1 MTKTNMTKTNMTFS
15 EEELARMRA
24 EIIQEVNEE
33 KKRLAKL
40 KDIYNQ
46 LFSKMLLTDKLAK
59 FIESDSWVKRIDNY
73 FKANRELMNYL
84 NLIDVTDFGS
94 YMDEFFIRELK
105 DNFTFVDLNFDKL
118 DLSDEDIEL
127 WEKSTVFW
135 FTTGLWLVTVEGTDY
150 IVHEMSGQG
159 ETLYFIDTLDEII
172 VNNPNAKGKLSADDL
187 TKFAEQFK
195 EFALKCKN

>member
-1 MTKTNMTKTNMTFS
+1 MTNMTFS
-15 EEELARMRA
+15 EEELARMAA
-24 EIIQEVNEE
+24 EFEQKINEE
-33 KKRLAKL
+33 KERLAKL
-40 KDIYNQ
+40 KDIYTK
-46 LFSKMLLTDKLAK
+46 LFGELLLTDKLAK
-59 FIESDSWVKRIDNY
+59 FIESDSWVKRISNY
-73 FKANRELMNYL
+73 FKANKELLNGL

-94 YMDEFFIRELK
+94 YMDEFFIKELK

-135 FTTGLWLVTVEGTDY
+135 FTTGLWRVTVYGTDY

-159 ETLYFIDTLDEII
+159 ETLYFIDTLDEVIA
-172 VNNPNAKGKLSADDL
+172 NNPNAKVNLSADDL

>member
-1 MTKTNMTKTNMTFS
+1 MANKNITFS
-15 EEELARMRA
+15 EEELT

-40 KDIYNQ
+40 KDIYTK
-46 LFSKMLLTDKLAK
+46 LFGELLLTDKLAK
-59 FIESDSWVKRIDNY
+59 FIESDSWVKRISNY
-73 FKANRELMNYL
+73 FKANRELMAEL
-84 NLIDVTDFGS
+84 SIIDVTDFGS
-94 YMDEFFIRELK
+94 YMDEFFIKELK
-105 DNFTFVDLNFDKL
+105 DNFIFGDLNFDKL

-135 FTTGLWLVTVEGTDY
+135 FTTGLWLVTVDGTDY

-159 ETLYFIDTLDEII
+159 ETLYFIDTLDEVIA
-172 VNNPNAKGKLSADDL
+172 NNPNAKVNLSADDL

>member
-1 MTKTNMTKTNMTFS
+1 MTKINMTFS
-15 EEELARMRA
+15 EEELARMAA
-24 EIIQEVNEE
+24 EFEQKINEE
-33 KKRLAKL
+33 KERLAKL
-40 KDIYNQ
+40 KDIYTK
-46 LFSKMLLTDKLAK
+46 LFGELSLTDKLAK
-59 FIESDSWVKRIDNY
+59 FIESDSWVKRISNY
-73 FKANRELMNYL
+73 FKANKELLNGL

-94 YMDEFFIRELK
+94 YMDEFFIKELK

-159 ETLYFIDTLDEII
+159 ETLYFIDTLDEVI
-172 VNNPNAKGKLSADDL
+172 VNNPNAKRNLSADDL

>member
-1 MTKTNMTKTNMTFS
+1 MTFS
-15 EEELARMRA
+15 EEELA
-24 EIIQEVNEE
+24 EIIQEVNKE

-46 LFSKMLLTDKLAK
+46 LFSKLLLTDKLAK
-59 FIESDSWVKRIDNY
+59 FIESDSWVKRISNY
-73 FKANRELMNYL
+73 FKANRELMNDL
-84 NLIDVTDFGS
+84 NLIDVTGFGS
-94 YMDEFFIRELK
+94 YMDEFFIKELK

-135 FTTGLWLVTVEGTDY
+135 FTAGLWLVTVNDTDY

-159 ETLYFIDTLDEII
+159 ETLYFINTVDNFII
-172 VNNPNAKGKLSADDL
+172 DDPNAKRNLPENEL
-187 TKFAEQFK
+187 NKFAEQFK

>member
-1 MTKTNMTKTNMTFS
+1 MTMTKINMTFS
-15 EEELARMRA
+15 EEELARMAA
-24 EIIQEVNEE
+24 EFEQKINEE
-33 KKRLAKL
+33 KERLAKL

-46 LFSKMLLTDKLAK
+46 LFGELSLTDKLAK
-59 FIESDSWVKRIDNY
+59 FIESDSWVKRISNY
-73 FKANRELMNYL
+73 FKANRELMNDL
-84 NLIDVTDFGS
+84 SLIDVTDFGS
-94 YMDEFFIRELK
+94 YMDEFFIKELK

-159 ETLYFIDTLDEII
+159 ETLYFIDTLDEVI
-172 VNNPNAKGKLSADDL
+172 VNDPNAKAKLSADDL

>member
-1 MTKTNMTKTNMTFS
+1 MTNMTFS
-15 EEELARMRA
+15 DEELARMRA

-33 KKRLAKL
+33 KERLAKL
-40 KDIYNQ
+40 KDIYTK
-46 LFSKMLLTDKLAK
+46 LFGELSLTDKLVK
-59 FIESDSWVKRIDNY
+59 FIESDSWVKHISNY
-73 FKANRELMNYL
+73 FKANKELLNGL
-84 NLIDVTDFGS
+84 NLIDTTDFGH
-94 YMDEFFIRELK
+94 YIDGFFIKELK
-105 DNFTFVDLNFDKL
+105 NNFTFVDLNFDKL

-135 FTTGLWLVTVEGTDY
+135 FTTGLWLVTVDDVDY

-159 ETLYFIDTLDEII
+159 ETLYFIDTLDEVI
-172 VNNPNAKGKLSADDL
+172 VNDPNAKANLSTDDL

>member
-1 MTKTNMTKTNMTFS
+1 MTNINMTFS
-15 EEELARMRA
+15 EEELAK
-24 EIIQEVNEE
+24 IIQEVNKE

-40 KDIYNQ
+40 KDIYTK
-46 LFSKMLLTDKLAK
+46 LFGELSLTDKLAK
-59 FIESDSWVKRIDNY
+59 FIENDSWVTRISNY
-73 FKANRELMNYL
+73 FKANRELMAEL
-84 NLIDVTDFGS
+84 SIIDVTGFGS
-94 YMDEFFIRELK
+94 YMDEFFIKELK

-135 FTTGLWLVTVEGTDY
+135 FTTGLWLTTVDDTDY

-159 ETLYFIDTLDEII
+159 ETLYFINTVDDFI
-172 VNNPNAKGKLSADDL
+172 VNDPNAKAKLSADDL

>member
-1 MTKTNMTKTNMTFS
+1 MTKINMTFS
-15 EEELARMRA
+15 EEELA

-33 KKRLAKL
+33 KERLAKL
-40 KDIYNQ
+40 KDIYTK
-46 LFSKMLLTDKLAK
+46 LFGELSLTDKLAK
-59 FIESDSWVKRIDNY
+59 FIESDSWVKRISNY
-73 FKANRELMNYL
+73 FKANRELMNDL
-84 NLIDVTDFGS
+84 SLIDVTDFGS
-94 YMDEFFIRELK
+94 YMDEFFIKELK

-118 DLSDEDIEL
+118 DLPDEDIEL

-135 FTTGLWLVTVEGTDY
+135 FTTGLWLVTVNDTDY

-159 ETLYFIDTLDEII
+159 ETLYFIDTLDEVIA
-172 VNNPNAKGKLSADDL
+172 NDPNAKRNLSADDL

>member
-1 MTKTNMTKTNMTFS
+1 MTNMTFS
-15 EEELARMRA
+15 DEELARMRA

-33 KKRLAKL
+33 KERLAKI
-40 KDIYNQ
+40 KDIYTK
-46 LFSKMLLTDKLAK
+46 LFGELSLTDKLDK
-59 FIESDSWVKRIDNY
+59 FIENDSWVKRISNY
-73 FKANRELMNYL
+73 FKANKELMNDL

-94 YMDEFFIRELK
+94 YMDEFFIKELK
-105 DNFTFVDLNFDKL
+105 ANFTFVDLDFDKL

-135 FTTGLWLVTVEGTDY
+135 FTTGLWLVTVDDVDY

-159 ETLYFIDTLDEII
+159 ETLYFIDTLDEVI
-172 VNNPNAKGKLSADDL
+172 VNDPNAKRKLSADDL

>member
-1 MTKTNMTKTNMTFS
+1 MTKINMTFS
-15 EEELARMRA
+15 EEELARMAA
-24 EIIQEVNEE
+24 EFEQKINEE

-40 KDIYNQ
+40 KDIYTK
-46 LFSKMLLTDKLAK
+46 LFGELSLTDKLAK
-59 FIESDSWVKRIDNY
+59 FIENDSWVKRISNY

-94 YMDEFFIRELK
+94 YMDEFFIKELK
-105 DNFTFVDLNFDKL
+105 DNFRFINLNFDKL

-135 FTTGLWLVTVEGTDY
+135 FTTGLWLVTIDDTDY

-159 ETLYFIDTLDEII
+159 ETLYFIDTLDEVIA
-172 VNNPNAKGKLSADDL
+172 NNPNAKVNLSADDL

>member
-1 MTKTNMTKTNMTFS
+1 MAMAKKNITFS
-15 EEELARMRA
+15 EEELARMAA
-24 EIIQEVNEE
+24 EFEQKINEE
-33 KKRLAKL
+33 KEREAKI
-40 KDIYNQ
+40 KEIYKQ
-46 LFSKMLLTDKLAK
+46 LFGELSLTDKLAK
-59 FIESDSWVKRIDNY
+59 FIENDSWVKRISNY
-73 FKANRELMNYL
+73 FKVNKEFMAEL

-94 YMDEFFIRELK
+94 YMDEFFIKELK

-159 ETLYFIDTLDEII
+159 ETLYFIDTLDEVIA
-172 VNNPNAKGKLSADDL
+172 NDPNAKRNLSADDL

>member
-1 MTKTNMTKTNMTFS
+1 MTMTKINMTFS

-24 EIIQEVNEE
+24 EFEQKINEE
-33 KKRLAKL
+33 KERLAKL
-40 KDIYNQ
+40 KDIYTK
-46 LFSKMLLTDKLAK
+46 LFGELLLTDKLAK
-59 FIESDSWVKRIDNY
+59 FIERDSWVKRISNY
-73 FKANRELMNYL
+73 FKANEELLNDL

-94 YMDEFFIRELK
+94 YMDEFFIKELK
-105 DNFTFVDLNFDKL
+105 DNFRFIDLNFDKL

-135 FTTGLWLVTVEGTDY
+135 FTTGLWLITVDDTDY
-150 IVHEMSGQG
+150 IVHELSGQG
-159 ETLYFIDTLDEII
+159 ETLYFIDTLDEVIA
-172 VNNPNAKGKLSADDL
+172 NDPNAKRNLSADDL

>member
-1 MTKTNMTKTNMTFS
+1 MAKKNITFS

-33 KKRLAKL
+33 KERLAKL
-40 KDIYNQ
+40 KDIYTK
-46 LFSKMLLTDKLAK
+46 LFGELSLTDKLAK
-59 FIESDSWVKRIDNY
+59 FIENDSWVKRISNY
-73 FKANRELMNYL
+73 FKANRELMAEL
-84 NLIDVTDFGS
+84 SIIDVTDFGS

-105 DNFTFVDLNFDKL
+105 DNFRFIDLNFDEL

-135 FTTGLWLVTVEGTDY
+135 FTTGLWIVTVDGTDY

-159 ETLYFIDTLDEII
+159 ETFYFIDTLDEVI
-172 VNNPNAKGKLSADDL
+172 VNDPNAKSNLSEDDL

>member
-1 MTKTNMTKTNMTFS
+1 MTNINMTFS
-15 EEELARMRA
+15 EEELA
-24 EIIQEVNEE
+24 EIIQEINEE
-33 KKRLAKL
+33 KERLAKL
-40 KDIYNQ
+40 KDIYTK
-46 LFSKMLLTDKLAK
+46 LFGELSLTDKLAK
-59 FIESDSWVKRIDNY
+59 FIENDSWVTRISNY
-73 FKANRELMNYL
+73 FKANRELLNGL

-94 YMDEFFIRELK
+94 YMDEFFIKELK

-127 WEKSTVFW
+127 WKKSTMFW
-135 FTTGLWLVTVEGTDY
+135 FTTGLWLVTVNDTDY

-159 ETLYFIDTLDEII
+159 ETLYFINTVDEVI
-172 VNNPNAKGKLSADDL
+172 VNDPKAKSNLSEDDL